1 MSFIPIRIPRTV
13 SSSSINALI
22 VLFVWSGISTIAT
35 AQEDLAQTPREWIL
49 SLEGNA
55 TKLLDDF
62 SDTRF
67 SNGGG
72 LSLRHHVKDFRG
84 RNGSL
89 YLRAGLGF
97 HDLQWR
103 TDGRMLQ
110 YYDSSVTAI
119 NDINRTF
126 AMPFSIEALWRKRI
140 GSEAELFLGG
150 GLELT
155 YYSPMNNSGTALP
168 KPQEPDR
175 TWTLGIPITVILDYM
190 LTDHFS
196 LSFMSTLHPTMT
208 DYLDGLSVGDWADT
222 YLTVGVGLTYAFPEP
237 DKDSDYDGLLNR
249 DERIRYRTNP
259 YNDDT
264 DGDGL
269 RDNDEITVGTSP
281 LFADTDG
288 DGLRDGDEVHRWG
301 SNPLKKDSD
310 DDGLEDLAE
319 TVIGSSPVR
328 ADSDSD
334 GLNDSV
340 EQAHGTDPLDVD
352 TDDDGLP
359 DGLETQSSPLLAD
372 TDGDGLPDGKESAWS
387 LRSYD
392 EDFDADG
399 LYDGAE
405 IHFGTDP
412 KKPDTDNDGVTDY
425 AEIYG
430 LMSDPTNPDSDGD
443 DIPDGR
449 DPSPVNNSTFN
460 PQRQLSWVFMEIFTR
475 GNTIDE
481 NAKGF
486 VQMLHLIRSAARQ
499 QVFEMELQVFGR
511 DMTEA
516 RARRNELERF
526 LRKLTGSWDIP
537 VITAYEDVEDTYYD
551 ARLRY
556 IFNSG
561 LGK

>member
-1 MSFIPIRIPRTV
+1 MPITAVCVLLSLIGAPR
-13 SSSSINALI
+13 NAL
-22 VLFVWSGISTIAT
+22 

-49 SLEGNA
+49 SLEGSA

-72 LSLRHHVKDFRG
+72 LSLRHHMMDFRG

-103 TDGRMLQ
+103 TDGRMLE

-126 AMPFSIEALWRKRI
+126 ALPIGIEALWRKRI

-168 KPQEPDR
+168 KPQENYGK
-175 TWTLGIPITVILDYM
+175 WTVGIPLTVIFDYM

-196 LSFMSTLHPTMT
+196 FSLMTTLHHTMT
-208 DYLDGLSVGDWADT
+208 DYLDGLSVGDWTDT
-222 YLTVGVGLTYAFPEP
+222 YLTAGIGLTYAFPEP

-249 DERIRYRTNP
+249 DERLRYRTDP

-301 SNPLKKDSD
+301 TNPLKKDSD

-319 TVIGSSPVR
+319 TVLGSSPVR

-340 EQAHGTDPLDVD
+340 ELAHGTNPLAVD
-352 TDDDGLP
+352 TDGDGLP

-412 KKPDTDNDGVTDY
+412 KKPDTDNDGATDY
-425 AEIYG
+425 SEIYG
-430 LMSDPTNPDSDGD
+430 LMSDPTNPDTDGD

-449 DPSPVNNSTFN
+449 DPTPVKGSSYN
-460 PQRQLSWVFMEIFTR
+460 PERQLSWVFMEIFTR
-475 GNTIDE
+475 GNTVDE
-481 NAKGF
+481 SSKGF

-499 QVFEMELQVFGR
+499 QVFELEIQVFGR

-516 RARRNELERF
+516 RARRSELERF

-537 VITAYEDVEDTYYD
+537 MITAFEDVEDTYYD

-556 IFNSG
+556 IYNSG